1 MGSTCIKNKK
11 MSIKQLKELNEQ
23 YRKLRNEEVVYR
35 MVLSGTNGTH
45 VVCNREV
52 LNKIVDLLISESQQQ
67 IEKEVKG

>member
-1 MGSTCIKNKK
+1 

-35 MVLSGTNGTH
+35 MELSATNGTH

-67 IEKEVKG
+67 I

>member
-35 MVLSGTNGTH
+35 MELSATNGKH

>member
-1 MGSTCIKNKK
+1 

-35 MVLSGTNGTH
+35 MELSATNGTH

-52 LNKIVDLLISESQQQ
+52 LNKIVDLLISESRQQ
-67 IEKEVKG
+67 IEKEVKE

>member
-1 MGSTCIKNKK
+1 

-35 MVLSGTNGTH
+35 MELSATNGTY

-67 IEKEVKG
+67 IEKEVKE

>member
-35 MVLSGTNGTH
+35 MELSATNGTH

-67 IEKEVKG
+67 IEKEVKE